1 MQFAD
6 NTALVMSLESDNQYL
21 LCNAFV
27 KWSTWAGLIIKV
39 SKCHVFGMKKVKI
52 DIVQYK
58 PYITINKTPI
68 PAVEISENF
77 TYLRKDFNISMNC
90 DHVKE
95 QRTKDNTNYH
105 QKIDIL
111 PLHTLQKIEIC
122 QLYVFSKLKWRFTI
136 YHLYKTWVNQNIDNL
151 FSKYYRKWLQLS
163 VCANITQLSLPNK
176 KLRMNVKTAKLI
188 YNICKITLW
197 RVLRCSRNQ
206 EARKLHEMTAMKNV
220 NSDTIVNKVFSQD
233 LLNNK
238 IKDKCKR
245 ILNKEITESVCDNFM
260 GLKEQFILIKQIIEV
275 SMVKDI
281 QSWQTLVK
289 RLPINIHNFCRRCLV
304 MSLTNNLNFKRWKIS
319 NSELC
324 SFCTKKQTKLD
335 VFNHCF

>member
-1 MQFAD
+1 MFTLARKHWMQFAD
-6 NTALVMSLESDNQYL
+6 DTALVTSLESDNQY

-52 DIVQYK
+52 DIIQYK
-58 PYITINKTPI
+58 PCITINKTPI

-136 YHLYKTWVNQNIDNL
+136 YHLYKNLVNQNIDNL

-163 VCANITQLSLPNK
+163 VCVNITQLSLPNK
-176 KLRMNVKTAKLI
+176 KLRMNVKKA
-188 YNICKITLW
+188 
-197 RVLRCSRNQ
+197 
-206 EARKLHEMTAMKNV
+206 
-220 NSDTIVNKVFSQD
+220 D
-233 LLNNK
+233 L
-238 IKDKCKR
+238 
-245 ILNKEITESVCDNFM
+245 
-260 GLKEQFILIKQIIEV
+260 
-275 SMVKDI
+275 
-281 QSWQTLVK
+281 
-289 RLPINIHNFCRRCLV
+289 
-304 MSLTNNLNFKRWKIS
+304 
-319 NSELC
+319 
-324 SFCTKKQTKLD
+324 
-335 VFNHCF
+335 

>member
-58 PYITINKTPI
+58 PYITINKIPI

-136 YHLYKTWVNQNIDNL
+136 YHLNETWVNQNIDNR
-151 FSKYYRKWLQLS
+151 FSKYYREWLQLP
-163 VCANITQLSLPNK
+163 VCANTTHLSLPNK
-176 KLRMNVKTAKLI
+176 KLGMNVKTAKLI
-188 YNICKITLW
+188 YNECKITLR
-197 RVLRCSRNQ
+197 RVLRCSRNE
-206 EARKLHEMTAMKNV
+206 EARKLYEMTTMKNL
-220 NSDTIVNKVFSQD
+220 NSDNIANKAFSQD
-233 LLNNK
+233 LPNNK
-238 IKDKCKR
+238 IKDKCKS
-245 ILNKEITESVCDNFM
+245 ILNKEITESVWDISWAEKNN
-260 GLKEQFILIKQIIEV
+260 V
-275 SMVKDI
+275 S
-281 QSWQTLVK
+281 
-289 RLPINIHNFCRRCLV
+289 
-304 MSLTNNLNFKRWKIS
+304 
-319 NSELC
+319 
-324 SFCTKKQTKLD
+324 
-335 VFNHCF
+335 